1 MILEKI
7 RVENV
12 RKVADYLG
20 LDSEKI
26 SDEYNGRDL
35 MKNPEA
41 NDFIEKYKKYFTTMD
56 KNLLR
61 EFYEKTG
68 LILMNRIVVPTKK
81 TLGCSDFQELYCLT
95 MYGFVHDHYGKDDD
109 YHNFVRNN
117 HLTSEIQLDFPLELK
132 DEDYYE
138 HDYDKDETWGFSN
151 EELEALHKNPKLILT
166 DEFEHCYKTGPRR
179 NLVGNFGEKF
189 ELKNGELFRDGR
201 KIEEDVKTLFRL
213 NDCNTYIIFEDN
225 RIENLEYHATEC
237 ELNLK
242 YKKILYGTYFLAVLR
257 DNKELE
263 ITLISRADEAE
274 SYALDFCNVDDV
286 EFTPSKD
293 SYKNEDGTLKIK
305 TGKNFIEFPIYEYQP
320 FVRNYC

>member
-1 MILEKI
+1 MLEKI
-7 RVENV
+7 RIENT

-20 LDSEKI
+20 FDLEKI
-26 SDEYNGRDL
+26 PYEDDGRDL
-35 MKNPEA
+35 MKSPEA
-41 NDFIEKYKKYFTTMD
+41 NDFVEEYKKYFTTMD

-68 LILMNRIVVPTKK
+68 LILMNRITTPE
-81 TLGCSDFQELYCLT
+81 DEYRHYCLT
-95 MYGFVHDHYGKDDD
+95 MYGYMRDDD
-109 YHNFVRNN
+109 SKDYDCRNHVRNN
-117 HLTSEIQLDFPLELK
+117 HLTSEIRLDSPLELA

-138 HDYDKDETWGFSN
+138 HDYDKDEIWGFSN

-201 KIEEDVKTLFRL
+201 KIEENVKTLFRL

-242 YKKILYGTYFLAVLR
+242 HKKILYGTYFLAVLR

-263 ITLISRADEAE
+263 VTLISRTDEAE
-274 SYALDFCNVDDV
+274 SYALDFCNVDDI
-286 EFTPSKD
+286 EFTPSED
-293 SYKNEDGTLKIK
+293 SYKDEDGILKLK
-305 TGKNFIEFPIYEYQP
+305 TGKNFIEFPIYEFQP
-320 FVRNYC
+320 FVRNYCR

>member
-35 MKNPEA
+35 MKTPEA

-68 LILMNRIVVPTKK
+68 LILMNRIATPDNK
-81 TLGCSDFQELYCLT
+81 YRHHCLT
-95 MYGFVHDHYGKDDD
+95 MYGYMCDNDCKKYDDC
-109 YHNFVRNN
+109 HNFVRNN
-117 HLTSEIQLDFPLELK
+117 HLTSEIRLDSPLEI
-132 DEDYYE
+132 DGEDYYE
-138 HDYDKDETWGFSN
+138 HDYDKDEVWGFSN
-151 EELEALHKNPKLILT
+151 EELEALHKDSKLILA
-166 DEFEHCYKTGPRR
+166 DEFEHCYKTGPRK

-237 ELNLK
+237 ERNLK
-242 YKKILYGTYFLAVLR
+242 HKKILYGTYFLAVLR

-274 SYALDFCNVDDV
+274 SYALDFCNIDDV

-305 TGKNFIEFPIYEYQP
+305 TGKNIIEFPIYEYQP
-320 FVRNYC
+320 FVRNYCR